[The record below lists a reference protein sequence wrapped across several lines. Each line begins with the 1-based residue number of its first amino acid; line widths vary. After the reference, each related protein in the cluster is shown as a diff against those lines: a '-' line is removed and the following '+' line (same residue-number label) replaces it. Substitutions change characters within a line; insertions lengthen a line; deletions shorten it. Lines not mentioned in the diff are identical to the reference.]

1 VLAGRYLALAALLAL
16 TPAASA
22 QVGDWA
28 TWGNSSARTG
38 RATASQIRAG
48 NAPKLV
54 KAWSRTLDGYVDA
67 QPLYAHAV
75 AIPGGPPQD
84 VYIAATESGSVY
96 AIAATTGRVLWRATL
111 GATLTGCPQIPNKTY
126 GVTGAPTY
134 DAARH
139 AVYVAS
145 RSLLWGLDVTTG
157 KPLPG
162 WPIQLPFDENR
173 EHVWG
178 AITQHGQF
186 LYLATASYCDKPPY
200 KGRLFRVDVTDQAL
214 KEWDPVPTPGPNGGG
229 AIWGWGGVSI
239 DPITGHV
246 WAATG
251 NAIGPDVKNEADY
264 DAESVV
270 ELDGSLNRLHGSHA
284 PGVPT
289 KGDYDFGATPLLFS
303 PIGCGPVAAAEN
315 KDGSLYL
322 WHRATLD
329 SGPYQQLELSYPAI
343 LFGLPAWDP
352 VTQTLF
358 LTTTIG
364 TDGVEGGLQAIRMSG
379 CRARLVWTRELGKLL
394 NSVPTVVNNVVAV
407 GTGSGHLRLFRTTD
421 GKPLLDRALGKPLF
435 AAPISVGGDLAIA
448 GWTRRLDVFRLPPS
462 ARGGTGR

>member
-1 VLAGRYLALAALLAL
+1 LLAGRYLALLALLAL

-38 RATASQIRAG
+38 RATASLIRAG

-75 AIPGGPPQD
+75 AIPGGPPQNI
-84 VYIAATESGSVY
+84 YIVATESGTVS
-96 AIAATTGRVLWRATL
+96 ALAASTGRVLWTASL
-111 GATLTGCPQIPNKTY
+111 GVSVTGCAQIPDRRY

-139 AVYVAS
+139 AVYVTS
-145 RSLLWGLDVTTG
+145 RSLLWALDVTTG
-157 KPLPG
+157 TPLPG
-162 WPIQLPFDENR
+162 WPIQLPFDENH

-178 AITQHGQF
+178 AITQNGLF

-200 KGRLFRVDVTDQAL
+200 KGRLLRVDLTDRSL

-239 DPITGHV
+239 DPAGNV

-251 NAIGPDVKNEADY
+251 NAIGPDVKSEADY

-270 ELDGSLNRLHGSHA
+270 ELDADLNRLHGSHA

-289 KGDYDFGATPLLFS
+289 RGDYDFGATPLLFS

-315 KDGSLYL
+315 KNGYLYL

-329 SGPYQQLELSYPAI
+329 SGPYQALQLSYPAI

-352 VTQTLF
+352 VSQTLF

-364 TDGVEGGLQAIRMSG
+364 IGKVKAGLQAIRMTG
-379 CRARLVWTRELGKLL
+379 CRAHLVWTRPLGTVL

-407 GTGSGHLRLFRTTD
+407 GTGSGHLRLFRATD
-421 GKPLLDRALGKPLF
+421 GKPLLNRALGKPLF
-435 AAPISVGGDLAIA
+435 AAPIAVGRDLAIA
-448 GWTRRLDVFRLPPS
+448 GWTRRLDVFRLPAS
-462 ARGGTGR
+462 ALNGKGR